1 MKKLLVALLLVLISF
16 GGFSKH
22 KSHKRHYKKHSITR
36 VHKKKKHKKRKRKV
50 RRAIKRNCGNFEI
63 ANKVNEAI
71 LKYSFEYDV
80 PAEIV
85 YAVAYYETGY
95 KGPDHKGYNHRRVS
109 RCGAVGPMQIMPR
122 GVSHIVGYKV
132 TRGSLLNNP
141 DVNIKV
147 GVKMLAIHYKRYKS
161 WTKALGA
168 YNTGRPRANKYAYK
182 VIRKS
187 RTIDVSC

>member
-1 MKKLLVALLLVLISF
+1 MIS
-16 GGFSKH
+16 
-22 KSHKRHYKKHSITR
+22 
-36 VHKKKKHKKRKRKV
+36 
-50 RRAIKRNCGNFEI
+50 
-63 ANKVNEAI
+63 AI
-71 LKYSFEYDV
+71 LKYSSEYDV

-95 KGPDHKGYNHRRVS
+95 EGPDHKGYNHRRVS

-132 TRGSLLNNP
+132 TRSLLLNNP
-141 DVNIKV
+141 DVNVKV
-147 GVKMLAIHYKRYKS
+147 GVKMLAILYKNHKS

-182 VIRKS
+182 VMRKS
-187 RTIDVSC
+187 RTIYINC